1 MTHVQNLPSIIR
13 TGCLYCDKQAQAH
26 QARSTAYTNLKAKRA
41 AKLVPVPPNGVIAD
55 YVPFYFAPRSPMLYA
70 VHTGYV
76 GTGLVQSEIVYL
88 VTTVDTIVQAGK
100 SFVFTDRH
108 PLSSSPRFC
117 NNLNQL
123 NHHVDWQVM
132 QLLYWNDTPEC
143 PDRKS
148 RRQAEFLVYQM
159 VEWTLI
165 EQIGVFNRERL
176 AQVSKV
182 LASAAHQPPVQ
193 VRRDWYY

>member
-26 QARSTAYTNLKAKRA
+26 QARSIAYTNLKAKRA

-88 VTTVDTIVQAGK
+88 
-100 SFVFTDRH
+100 
-108 PLSSSPRFC
+108 
-117 NNLNQL
+117 
-123 NHHVDWQVM
+123 WQVM
-132 QLLYWNDTPEC
+132 QSLYWNDTPEC